1 MKRSEKNAQKAYSF
15 DEYKRKFSSPL
26 ASKKAESRKTPY
38 EWGVKLAEE
47 SLAKAR
53 RQLQRS

>member
-1 MKRSEKNAQKAYSF
+1 MKRNAKTAYSF

-26 ASKKAESRKTPY
+26 ASKKAESRKTPR

-53 RQLQRS
+53 RQIQQS